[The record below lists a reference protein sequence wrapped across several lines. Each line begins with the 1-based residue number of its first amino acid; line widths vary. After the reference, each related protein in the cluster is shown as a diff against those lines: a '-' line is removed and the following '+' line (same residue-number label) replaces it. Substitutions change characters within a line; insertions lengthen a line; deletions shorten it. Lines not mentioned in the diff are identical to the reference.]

1 MPTTPSISFM
11 QDGTGRIAARS
22 LDLGRGPEITRYA
35 YDSAGRL
42 ARVTDGRGALRESY
56 QYDREARRLA
66 DINPLRFRGERR
78 YTYSLGDRLLQAG
91 DAQYAHDPAGFRSLK
106 VAKGRQTQYHYE
118 PSGLLLAV
126 ELPDG
131 RRVEYGYDADGLRR
145 EKRID
150 GQPAEAFRW
159 LAPLRLLEFYD
170 GERWWRLA
178 YTQGRTPVGVTDGSA
193 SYLLLA
199 DQIGTPLALATP
211 DGNVVQTMRYDS
223 FGNPLRG
230 LQGPVRLPLGFAGGL
245 FDADTGLT
253 RFVWRD
259 YDADTGRFTA
269 LDPLGEKG
277 GDNDWYGYCL
287 DDPINRA
294 DVWGLEEATLYE
306 YDTPPFGHIGISLD
320 DGPIYGK
327 APDGSQ
333 KNEVLRGLWMNVP
346 GVVRQ
351 EDTTRVPSRMV
362 SIPISSSQKEAMQ
375 DYINKSIHS
384 PQKYHLGND
393 SCVTYGCSVLKSGG
407 VKAPDGSFIQP
418 RQPIDFY
425 NNSYPDIVSDS
436 WNNDLNIEKT
446 DIKND

>member
-1 MPTTPSISFM
+1 MLGAISAGQSAWRANIGSSPMPTTPSISFV
-11 QDGTGRIAARS
+11 QDGAGRIAARS
-22 LDLGRGPEITRYA
+22 LDLGSGPEITRYA

-42 ARVTDGRGALRESY
+42 ARVTDGGGALRESY

-106 VAKGRQTQYHYE
+106 VAAGRQTQYHYE

-159 LAPLRLLEFYD
+159 LDPLRLLEFYD

-178 YTQGRTPVGVTDGSA
+178 YTQGRTPVGVTDGSNA
-193 SYLLLA
+193 FLFLS

-294 DVWGLEEATLYE
+294 DVWGLE
-306 YDTPPFGHIGISLD
+306 DSWW
-320 DGPIYGK
+320 DGPGGRIIR
-327 APDGSQ
+327 S
-333 KNEVLRGLWMNVP
+333 GLKGMGTGAISGAGAGFAAGGIGTVP
-346 GVVRQ
+346 GAVVGASIGLPIGLLKGVGTEVYRQ
-351 EDTTRVPSRMV
+351 YLGDFV
-362 SIPISSSQKEAMQ
+362 QDKAKELSESLSEQ
-375 DYINKSIHS
+375 S
-384 PQKYHLGND
+384 
-393 SCVTYGCSVLKSGG
+393 
-407 VKAPDGSFIQP
+407 KALRKQF
-418 RQPIDFY
+418 
-425 NNSYPDIVSDS
+425 
-436 WNNDLNIEKT
+436 
-446 DIKND
+446 

>member
-1 MPTTPSISFM
+1 MLGAISAGQSAGRANIGSSPMPTTPSISFV
-11 QDGTGRIAARS
+11 QDGAGRIAARS

-42 ARVTDGRGALRESY
+42 ARVTDGGGALRESY

-78 YTYSLGDRLLQAG
+78 YTYSLGNRLLQAG

-106 VAKGRQTQYHYE
+106 VADGRQTQYHYE

-150 GQPAEAFRW
+150 GALAQAFRW
-159 LAPLRLLEFYD
+159 LDPLRLLEFYD

-178 YTQGRTPVGVTDGSA
+178 YTQGHTPVGVTDGSA

-223 FGNPLRG
+223 FGNLLDVAG
-230 LQGPVRLPLGFAGGL
+230 EVVRLPLGFAGGL

-294 DVWGLEEATLYE
+294 DVWGLEDSWIKPPSDNPEYNECMSEANWWKRQCLQGVE
-306 YDTPPFGHIGISLD
+306 LFGHLVG
-320 DGPIYGK
+320 GKRPIRGTIVDEVGNWICKKTHEANAERCEEQY
-327 APDGSQ
+327 GSQ
-333 KNEVLRGLWMNVP
+333 KQDP
-346 GVVRQ
+346 
-351 EDTTRVPSRMV
+351 DT
-362 SIPISSSQKEAMQ
+362 
-375 DYINKSIHS
+375 
-384 PQKYHLGND
+384 
-393 SCVTYGCSVLKSGG
+393 
-407 VKAPDGSFIQP
+407 
-418 RQPIDFY
+418 
-425 NNSYPDIVSDS
+425 YPLPYARD
-436 WNNDLNIEKT
+436 
-446 DIKND
+446 

>member
-1 MPTTPSISFM
+1 MPTTPSISFV
-11 QDGTGRIAARS
+11 QDGAGRIAARS
-22 LDLGRGPEITRYA
+22 VDLGRGPETTRYA

-42 ARVTDGRGALRESY
+42 ARVTDGGGALRESY

-106 VAKGRQTQYHYE
+106 VAEGRQTQYHYE

-150 GQPAEAFRW
+150 GALAQAFRW
-159 LAPLRLLEFYD
+159 LDPLRLLEFYD

-178 YTQGRTPVGVTDGSA
+178 YTQGRTPVGVTDGSNA
-193 SYLLLA
+193 FLILA
-199 DQIGTPLALATP
+199 DQLGTPLALATP

-269 LDPLGEKG
+269 LDPLGKKG

-294 DVWGLEEATLYE
+294 DVWGLE
-306 YDTPPFGHIGISLD
+306 
-320 DGPIYGK
+320 
-327 APDGSQ
+327 
-333 KNEVLRGLWMNVP
+333 
-346 GVVRQ
+346 
-351 EDTTRVPSRMV
+351 
-362 SIPISSSQKEAMQ
+362 
-375 DYINKSIHS
+375 
-384 PQKYHLGND
+384 
-393 SCVTYGCSVLKSGG
+393 
-407 VKAPDGSFIQP
+407 
-418 RQPIDFY
+418 
-425 NNSYPDIVSDS
+425 DS
-436 WNNDLNIEKT
+436 WWDGAQKIGAGLRQLWDVAPGGIAQAVSMGTKAAGQALSKTAEAYATNENLRNYTLLTLGAGALPIAAAASVDATPAIAMAAARNPDKIEKALDFVSGALEPGPPPMT
-446 DIKND
+446 KAGEAGGLGSWLYNEWGSK

>member
-1 MPTTPSISFM
+1 MPTTPSISFA
-11 QDGTGRIAARS
+11 QDGAGRIAARS
-22 LDLGRGPEITRYA
+22 VDLGRGPETTHYA

-42 ARVTDGRGALRESY
+42 ARVTDGGGALRESY

-106 VAKGRQTQYHYE
+106 VAEGRQTQYHYE

-150 GQPAEAFRW
+150 GALAQAFRW
-159 LAPLRLLEFYD
+159 LDPLRLLEFYD

-178 YTQGRTPVGVTDGSA
+178 YTQGRTPVGVTDGRE

-199 DQIGTPLALATP
+199 DQLGTPLALATP

-245 FDADTGLT
+245 FDADTGFT

-294 DVWGLEEATLYE
+294 DVWGLEDSWWDGIHKIGDGLGQVWDKAPGGVSQAVSKGTQAAGEALSKTAEAYATNEDLRKYTALALGAGALPIAAAGGVEATPAIVGAVARNPDMVE
-306 YDTPPFGHIGISLD
+306 AAGDFVSGAIEPGPPPMTPGGIIG
-320 DGPIYGK
+320 DGVRKGF
-327 APDGSQ
+327 D
-333 KNEVLRGLWMNVP
+333 EVLSKIMN
-346 GVVRQ
+346 R
-351 EDTTRVPSRMV
+351 R
-362 SIPISSSQKEAMQ
+362 
-375 DYINKSIHS
+375 
-384 PQKYHLGND
+384 
-393 SCVTYGCSVLKSGG
+393 
-407 VKAPDGSFIQP
+407 
-418 RQPIDFY
+418 
-425 NNSYPDIVSDS
+425 
-436 WNNDLNIEKT
+436 
-446 DIKND
+446 

>member
-1 MPTTPSISFM
+1 MLDAISAGQVAGRANIGSSPMPTTPSISFM
-11 QDGTGRIAARS
+11 QDDAGRIVARS
-22 LDLGRGPEITRYA
+22 LDLGHGPEITRYA

-42 ARVTDGRGALRESY
+42 ARVTDGGGALRESY

-106 VAKGRQTQYHYE
+106 VAAGRQTQYHYE

-150 GQPAEAFRW
+150 GALAQAFRW
-159 LAPLRLLEFYD
+159 LDPLRLLEFYD

-211 DGNVVQTMRYDS
+211 DGNVVQAMRYDS
-223 FGNPLRG
+223 FGNLLDVAG
-230 LQGPVRLPLGFAGGL
+230 EVVRLPLGFAGGL
-245 FDADTGLT
+245 FDGDTGLT

-294 DVWGLEEATLYE
+294 DVWGLEVQVCRRPVDIDNQWLHDHIDHFFIKTDSTES
-306 YDTPPFGHIGISLD
+306 GIGIPGRPANQGDSVADFLSKIEWVD
-320 DGPIYGK
+320 HKGQSRQPNATCWSVPNVDEKCVDALVQPGTDAGRWIPGFNDCRTN
-327 APDGSQ
+327 PT
-333 KNEVLRGLWMNVP
+333 EVLDYCRTDVP
-346 GVVRQ
+346 
-351 EDTTRVPSRMV
+351 
-362 SIPISSSQKEAMQ
+362 
-375 DYINKSIHS
+375 
-384 PQKYHLGND
+384 
-393 SCVTYGCSVLKSGG
+393 
-407 VKAPDGSFIQP
+407 
-418 RQPIDFY
+418 
-425 NNSYPDIVSDS
+425 
-436 WNNDLNIEKT
+436 
-446 DIKND
+446 

>member
-1 MPTTPSISFM
+1 MSTPPSISFM
-11 QDGTGRIAARS
+11 QDDAGRIAARS
-22 LDLGRGPEITRYA
+22 LDLGSGPETTRYA

-78 YTYSLGDRLLQAG
+78 YTYSLGDRLLQSG

-106 VAKGRQTQYHYE
+106 VAEGRQTQYHYE

-150 GQPAEAFRW
+150 GRPAEAFRW
-159 LAPLRLLEFYD
+159 LDPLRLLEFYD

-178 YTQGRTPVGVTDGSA
+178 YTQGRTPVGVTDGSNA
-193 SYLLLA
+193 FLILA
-199 DQIGTPLALATP
+199 DQLGTPLALATP

-223 FGNPLRG
+223 FGNLLDVAG
-230 LQGPVRLPLGFAGGL
+230 GVVRLPLGFAGGL

-294 DVWGLEEATLYE
+294 DVWGLLWGDVISTLSTLMTKRAQ
-306 YDTPPFGHIGISLD
+306 DVGKIS
-320 DGPIYGK
+320 PWV
-327 APDGSQ
+327 S
-333 KNEVLRGLWMNVP
+333 RGL
-346 GVVRQ
+346 GVLTAPLGDLISPDSLNDVEQ
-351 EDTTRVPSRMV
+351 ET
-362 SIPISSSQKEAMQ
+362 KEYW
-375 DYINKSIHS
+375 DKRNK
-384 PQKYHLGND
+384 PYE
-393 SCVTYGCSVLKSGG
+393 
-407 VKAPDGSFIQP
+407 PE
-418 RQPIDFY
+418 
-425 NNSYPDIVSDS
+425 
-436 WNNDLNIEKT
+436 DLR
-446 DIKND
+446 DRH

>member
-1 MPTTPSISFM
+1 MPTTPSISFV
-11 QDGTGRIAARS
+11 QDGAGRIAERS
-22 LDLGRGPEITRYA
+22 VDLGRGPETTHYA

-42 ARVTDGRGALRESY
+42 ARVTDGGGALRESY

-78 YTYSLGDRLLQAG
+78 YTYSLGDRLLQSG

-106 VAKGRQTQYHYE
+106 VAEGRQTQYHYE

-150 GQPAEAFRW
+150 GRPAEAFRW
-159 LAPLRLLEFYD
+159 LDPLRLLEFYD

-178 YTQGRTPVGVTDGSA
+178 YTQGRTPVGVTDGRE

-199 DQIGTPLALATP
+199 DQLGTPLALATP

-269 LDPLGEKG
+269 LDPLGKKG

-294 DVWGLEEATLYE
+294 DVWGLWTVNVGGTASASGFGVGGTLSGSIGRDGEGNWAAQGTVGAGPAAGYSASVGGFSQATNATRMDDLAGKG
-306 YDTPPFGHIGISLD
+306 TQAGWSFGDIPIWNLKLGRVYGVDKVSGAGNEGIS
-320 DGPIYGK
+320 GQIGVGVGT
-327 APDGSQ
+327 PDMHV
-333 KNEVLRGLWMNVP
+333 NR
-346 GVVRQ
+346 
-351 EDTTRVPSRMV
+351 
-362 SIPISSSQKEAMQ
+362 
-375 DYINKSIHS
+375 
-384 PQKYHLGND
+384 
-393 SCVTYGCSVLKSGG
+393 TYTWS
-407 VKAPDGSFIQP
+407 
-418 RQPIDFY
+418 QPIFTP
-425 NNSYPDIVSDS
+425 SPTESAPPDTSDLRDRNY
-436 WNNDLNIEKT
+436 WH
-446 DIKND
+446 

>member
-1 MPTTPSISFM
+1 MPTPPSISFV
-11 QDGTGRIAARS
+11 QDGAGRIAARS

-78 YTYSLGDRLLQAG
+78 YTYSLGDRLLQSG

-106 VAKGRQTQYHYE
+106 VADGRQMQYHYE

-150 GQPAEAFRW
+150 GALAQAFRW
-159 LAPLRLLEFYD
+159 LDPLRLLEFYD

-178 YTQGRTPVGVTDGSA
+178 YTQGRTPVGVTDGSNA
-193 SYLLLA
+193 FLILA
-199 DQIGTPLALATP
+199 DQLGTPLALATP

-223 FGNPLRG
+223 FGNLLDVAG
-230 LQGPVRLPLGFAGGL
+230 EVVRLPLGFAGGL
-245 FDADTGLT
+245 FDGDTGLT

-287 DDPINRA
+287 DAPINRA
-294 DVWGLEEATLYE
+294 DVWGLSDEDNSTDAEDSALRVLFQGAKGAKTGRKIGGAIGERYGVRGPGAATGTFVGNAIGMALQTIAEYPPAKEKARNLANGLVKQLKNSIEAQTPQA
-306 YDTPPFGHIGISLD
+306 DTDEASESD
-320 DGPIYGK
+320 ASIYSTS
-327 APDGSQ
+327 PD
-333 KNEVLRGLWMNVP
+333 
-346 GVVRQ
+346 
-351 EDTTRVPSRMV
+351 
-362 SIPISSSQKEAMQ
+362 
-375 DYINKSIHS
+375 
-384 PQKYHLGND
+384 
-393 SCVTYGCSVLKSGG
+393 
-407 VKAPDGSFIQP
+407 
-418 RQPIDFY
+418 
-425 NNSYPDIVSDS
+425 
-436 WNNDLNIEKT
+436 
-446 DIKND
+446 